1 MVVDPG
7 HGIGTVTWNKMA
19 VMGFLKEHYGTDNI
33 RVDGDPDPH
42 KPKLSY
48 KFFPRSRPPPAT
60 LSFIGL
66 TRIDMSLCVVLYI
79 SVIGT
84 LIGLYI
90 YFIKRKA
97 HLNVSND

>member
-1 MVVDPG
+1 MEP
-7 HGIGTVTWNKMA
+7 VTWNKLA
-19 VMGFLKEHYGTDNI
+19 VSGFLKEHYGTDNI
-33 RVDGDPDPH
+33 RVEGDPEPH

-48 KFFPRSRPPPAT
+48 KYYPRSHAEGAT

-84 LIGLYI
+84 LIGLYL
-90 YFIKRKA
+90 YFIKKKKKKQWK
-97 HLNVSND
+97 NIV